1 MKNSKLYV
9 IMLVLSVI
17 FVSCGKSN
25 KPAEVVTDQKLK
37 VKIASVET
45 KEVDQNV
52 KFTATVEPEVKNN
65 IAPSAPGRIRHIF
78 VEVGANVKKGQRLAQ
93 MDVANLSNMETQIE
107 NYRKNF
113 KRISELFGV
122 GGASQQDLDN
132 AKLQLDVAET
142 NLKNMSENTYLLSP
156 IDGVVTA
163 RNYDEGDIYSGQMA
177 ILTIMQIN
185 PVQLKINVSE
195 SYYSKIKT
203 GMPVGIKVDV
213 FGDQVFNGKVS
224 LIYPTI
230 DEKSRT
236 FAVEV
241 KLVNTNNKV
250 RPGMFARVEMNFGKE
265 NRVVIP
271 DLAVVKQTGS
281 GARFVYVYE
290 NGKVRMQAI
299 ELGIRIEDKFE
310 ILSGLSGSEQ
320 IVVAGQ
326 SKLVDGAEVEV
337 IK

>member
-1 MKNSKLYV
+1 
-9 IMLVLSVI
+9 
-17 FVSCGKSN
+17 
-25 KPAEVVTDQKLK
+25 
-37 VKIASVET
+37 
-45 KEVDQNV
+45 
-52 KFTATVEPEVKNN
+52 
-65 IAPSAPGRIRHIF
+65 
-78 VEVGANVKKGQRLAQ
+78 
-93 MDVANLSNMETQIE
+93 
-107 NYRKNF
+107 
-113 KRISELFGV
+113 
-122 GGASQQDLDN
+122 
-132 AKLQLDVAET
+132 
-142 NLKNMSENTYLLSP
+142 
-156 IDGVVTA
+156 
-163 RNYDEGDIYSGQMA
+163 
-177 ILTIMQIN
+177 
-185 PVQLKINVSE
+185 
-195 SYYSKIKT
+195 
-203 GMPVGIKVDV
+203 MPVDIKVDV

-230 DEKSRT
+230 DARSRT

-241 KLVNTNNKV
+241 KLANNNNKV

-310 ILSGLSGSEQ
+310 ILSGLSGNEQ